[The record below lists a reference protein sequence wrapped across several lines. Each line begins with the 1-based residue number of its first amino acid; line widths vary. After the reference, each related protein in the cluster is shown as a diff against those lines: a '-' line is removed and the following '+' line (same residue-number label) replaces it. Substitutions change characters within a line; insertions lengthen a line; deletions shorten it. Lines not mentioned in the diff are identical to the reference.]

1 MSKLMRAR
9 AVLTFLLA
17 TVVPTGT
24 VWTEEPAKQSRPNV
38 VPILSDDTGYCDL
51 PKFGKSEIPTPNIV
65 LVFIDDMGWGD
76 FSCFGNKLAKT
87 PNIDRMASEGIRF
100 EQFYVNSPI
109 CSPSRTAISTGNY
122 PQRWRITS
130 YLAHRDMNNRRG
142 MAQWLDPQAPLL
154 ARALNKAG
162 YATGHFGKWHMG
174 GQRDVAEAPAITE
187 YGFDASLTNFE
198 GMGPKLLPLTLKPG
212 QDPKKPGRIWAD
224 AVRLGRGVR
233 WMQRSEITGGFVD
246 EAIPFIKKAV
256 KAKKPFYVNLW
267 PDDVH
272 SPFWPPV
279 GKWADGKRGLYHSV
293 LQEMDRQFGKLFELI
308 GNDPKLRD
316 NTLVLI
322 CSDNGPEQGAG
333 SAGPFRGFKTHL
345 YEGGVRSSLI
355 VWGPGLVARR
365 NHVNRTSI
373 FSAIDLVPTLLDITG
388 SPHPKNA
395 KYDGESLPGTLLGKS
410 VDSRKAPI
418 YFRRPPDRDS
428 FYGDED
434 LPDLAVRAGKWK
446 FLCEYDGVDAEL
458 FDMETDRG
466 ETKNVAGKHPELVA
480 KFTKACIAWHKS
492 MPTDNGPQLVG
503 QFRRNPPKKLK
514 GKKEE

>member
-1 MSKLMRAR
+1 MRQLFLFLIA
-9 AVLTFLLA
+9 TFLHTSLA
-17 TVVPTGT
+17 V
-24 VWTEEPAKQSRPNV
+24 AQ
-38 VPILSDDTGYCDL
+38 
-51 PKFGKSEIPTPNIV
+51 PNIV

-76 FSCFGNKLAKT
+76 FSCFGNKDAKT
-87 PNIDRMASEGIRF
+87 PNIDRMAAEGLRF

-109 CSPSRTAISTGNY
+109 CSPSRTAISTGHY

-130 YLAHRDMNNRRG
+130 YLAHRALNNRRG
-142 MAQWLDPQAPLL
+142 MAQWLDPNAPTL

-174 GQRDVAEAPAITE
+174 GQRDVTDAPAITK
-187 YGFDASLTNFE
+187 YGFDTSLTNFE

-212 QDPKKPGRIWAD
+212 QDSKKPGRIWGD
-224 AVRLGRGVR
+224 AARLGKGVR

-256 KAKKPFYVNLW
+256 KAKKPFYINLW

-279 GKWADGKRGLYHSV
+279 DKWADGKRGLYHSV

-308 GNDPKLRD
+308 KEDPKLRD

-355 VWGPGLVARR
+355 AWGPGLVAKQ
-365 NHVNRTSI
+365 NHVNRTSV
-373 FSAIDLVPTLLDITG
+373 FSAIDLVPTLLDLTD

-395 KYDGESLPGTLLGKS
+395 NYDGESLTGTLLGKS
-410 VDSRKAPI
+410 DASRKAPI

-428 FYGDED
+428 FYGDKD
-434 LPDLAVRAGKWK
+434 LPDLAVRDGKWK
-446 FLCEYDGVDAEL
+446 FLCEYDGADPEL
-458 FDMETDRG
+458 FDMEKDRG
-466 ETKNVAGKHPELVA
+466 ETKNVASLHPEQVA
-480 KFTKACIAWHKS
+480 QFTKACITWHKS
-492 MPTDNGPQLVG
+492 LPPDNGPQLAGNV
-503 QFRRNPPKKLK
+503 RRKPAKK
-514 GKKEE
+514 KK